1 MATHSGILAW
11 KIHGQRSLEG
21 YSPLA
26 HKMSETTEHKEH
38 CYCYCSASQ
47 SCLTFCDPKDCST
60 LGLPVSHHLL
70 KFVQVHVLVMSSSQL
85 VLWYHFLLL
94 PSILFGPISSVLLD
108 IYHLLFV
115 LYLFEAMEIILYKKQ
130 IWVIFLFKCKMG
142 HKAAET
148 IHNLN
153 NAFDPGM

>member
-21 YSPLA
+21 YSSLA

-38 CYCYCSASQ
+38 CYYCSASQ
-47 SCLTFCDPKDCST
+47 SYLTFCDPKDCST

-70 KFVQVHVLVMSSSQL
+70 KFVQVHVLVMSSGQL
-85 VLWYHFLLL
+85 VLWCRFLLL
-94 PSILFGPISSVLLD
+94 PSVLFGPISSVLLG
-108 IYHLLFV
+108 IYYLLFV
-115 LYLFEAMEIILYKKQ
+115 LYLSEAMEMILYKKQ

-142 HKAAET
+142 HKAAGT
-148 IHNLN
+148 THSLN
-153 NAFDPGM
+153 SAFDPGM